1 MWTSVTQDQ
10 IDQLAKEAFLPIVLL
25 LNYTLLV
32 YLTMFYWKRRRER
45 RVMLLLFV
53 GTLGTVVTIPF
64 ARPEQGFVETV
75 NDISEACCVLTFLL
89 QITII
94 GSGLDPAFLRRGL

>member
-53 GTLGTVVTIPF
+53 GTLGTVVTIPSRDSNK
-64 ARPEQGFVETV
+64 ASWKQSTT
-75 NDISEACCVLTFLL
+75 S
-89 QITII
+89 
-94 GSGLDPAFLRRGL
+94 RRLAAS